1 MVAVCIHGYDHGD
14 FHHGDGDHGDFHHG
28 DGDGGDAE
36 QGVCDSAWSG

>member
-1 MVAVCIHGYDHGD
+1 MVTFIMVMAMVVIS
-14 FHHGDGDHGDFHHG
+14 HGDGDHGDFHHD